1 MRDLNAIA
9 GATFVTGLLNVHSL
23 HRDKTLPNSWSYN
36 IEDKTTE
43 VAEHSQ
49 RIVELLGRI
58 KKRKCLRTRKSAL
71 GLPYIAQN
79 FGINIDTI

>member
-1 MRDLNAIA
+1 MFIRYKETKLFLTHGPTTLKTKQQRLPNTAKE
-9 GATFVTGLLNVHSL
+9 LLN
-23 HRDKTLPNSWSYN
+23 Y
-36 IEDKTTE
+36 
-43 VAEHSQ
+43 
-49 RIVELLGRI
+49 LGRI